1 MKFNLEKWIAENEIE
16 DRDSWGDLNSD
27 DTFIMVKKL
36 EELLKTHA
44 IVPRE
49 PSNNVIY
56 QGCSKLTKAYPSVNS
71 EMRKAYKAMITT
83 AEKDEF

>member
-1 MKFNLEKWIAENEIE
+1 MKFNLETWIAENEIE

-27 DTFIMVKKL
+27 DTFIMVSKL

-49 PSNNVIY
+49 PSEEMITA
-56 QGCSKLTKAYPSVNS
+56 GSSPLFSIPLKRIGIPSI
-71 EMRKAYKAMITT
+71 YKAMIAE